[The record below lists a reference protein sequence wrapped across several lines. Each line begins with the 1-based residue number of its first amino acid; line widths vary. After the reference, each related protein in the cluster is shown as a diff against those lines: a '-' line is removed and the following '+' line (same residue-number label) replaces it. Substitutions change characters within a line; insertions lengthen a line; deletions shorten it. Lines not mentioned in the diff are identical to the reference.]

1 MGVEEKIRRIRESS
15 VKVVYVMLFLI
26 SLTFSDKLLKLGKRL
41 LTISRWRN
49 KLPNV
54 KSETRNEKNSRI
66 ARIAYDELG
75 NFRLLFPSWTNDNVP
90 AITHE

>member
-15 VKVVYVMLFLI
+15 VKEVYVMLFLI

-66 ARIAYDELG
+66 ARINKDCICRTWKFQVTFSKLDK
-75 NFRLLFPSWTNDNVP
+75 R
-90 AITHE
+90 

>member
-15 VKVVYVMLFLI
+15 VKEVYIMLFLI

-41 LTISRWRN
+41 LTICRWRN

-66 ARIAYDELG
+66 ARINKDC
-75 NFRLLFPSWTNDNVP
+75 
-90 AITHE
+90 I